1 MEKAVTLIFMCSY
14 LNHIHSSDDLV
25 TTYEAIRAGFVALA
39 LEKNRRATPYIAEA
53 RALQEAA
60 TQARSPA
67 ELLEIKGIEMGL
79 LTAAGLSDKSL
90 SHLMIEDKNDAIVG
104 LIRNFLE
111 PAGANFVEEL
121 VFRFLLTRGDTLGG
135 SMRNVG
141 GALAQRKLTRAI
153 LSTLTISGAKYY
165 WQHSKTKKWI
175 AMTNNDSG
183 IELSLRGI
191 SWKNEIGT
199 RTLIYNL
206 TVPLVRSNVDM
217 CLFNLAPA
225 ELIAN
230 KSSKIEPSIVAP
242 YVIALG
248 ELKGGIDPAGADE
261 HWKTAQAALNRI
273 REAFSRVDH
282 SPLTFFVGS
291 AIARRMA
298 GEIWNQLENGTLSN
312 AANLNQENQV
322 ASISRWLCN
331 L

>member
-1 MEKAVTLIFMCSY
+1 M
-14 LNHIHSSDDLV
+14 
-25 TTYEAIRAGFVALA
+25 
-39 LEKNRRATPYIAEA
+39 
-53 RALQEAA
+53 
-60 TQARSPA
+60 
-67 ELLEIKGIEMGL
+67 
-79 LTAAGLSDKSL
+79 SDKSL
-90 SHLMIEDKNDAIVG
+90 AHLRTEDKIEAING
-104 LIRNFLE
+104 LIKNFLE
-111 PAGANFVEEL
+111 PAGTNFVEEL

-153 LSTLTISGAKYY
+153 LSTLTIAGKRYH

-175 AMTNNDSG
+175 AMTNDDTE

-191 SWKNEIGT
+191 NWQSDFGN

-206 TVPLVRSNVDM
+206 TIPLVKSNVDL
-217 CLFNLAPA
+217 CLFNLAPT
-225 ELIAN
+225 ELVAN
-230 KSSKIEPSIVAP
+230 QSSAIDPSAVAP

-273 REAFSRVDH
+273 REAFSRVGH
-282 SPLTFFVGS
+282 TPFTFFVGS
-291 AIARRMA
+291 AIAKRMA
-298 GEIWNQLENGTLSN
+298 GEIWSQLENGTLSN
-312 AANLNQENQV
+312 AANLNEENQV

>member
-1 MEKAVTLIFMCSY
+1 MCSY
-14 LNHIHSSDDLV
+14 RNHIHKSDDLV
-25 TTYEAIRAGFVALA
+25 TTYEATRAGFVALA
-39 LEKNRRATPYIAEA
+39 LEKNRRATPYVAEA

-90 SHLMIEDKNDAIVG
+90 THLMIEDKNDAIVG

-141 GALAQRKLTRAI
+141 GILAQRKLTRAI
-153 LSTLTISGAKYY
+153 LSTLTIAGTKYH

-175 AMTNNDSG
+175 AMTNDDSG

-191 SWKNEIGT
+191 SWESEIGT

-225 ELIAN
+225 ELVAN
-230 KSSKIEPSIVAP
+230 QSSTIEPSVVAP

-273 REAFSRVDH
+273 REAFSKVDH

-312 AANLNQENQV
+312 AANLNQDNQV